1 MKVNALVVFFCAW
14 SSMAAANQ
22 SEDKYSSFVNNM
34 YQESDII
41 KSKALELESELLRA
55 QQTNLYFLPK
65 VAAESKY
72 KTDDAKG
79 AVFDHK
85 ITANSLIYSTSI
97 IERFKEKDSKIR
109 AAEISLSREKESLYK
124 SIVENLIGI
133 KYYSNLNL
141 QAAKLE
147 QTATDLYNQI
157 EARYSSGVAKTS
169 DVEQARLLVQKI
181 KTESESI
188 SKEIELLKAN
198 IELSTGVNFPAD
210 VELPDNILSKIN
222 AHSANEKD
230 IYNNLDYQILS
241 EQADAAKFN
250 AKQQDSFLQ
259 VSLVAEEK
267 YDNNE
272 RVAKDSYAGVQLS
285 MNIFDFDKKIASG
298 VGMLSYKALKSKMD
312 FKYKELLARMKS
324 VQLTLK
330 STAKEIA
337 GLEAQRNT
345 TEMILAS
352 QRREYNISQSS
363 YYEMLNTQFDY
374 FALQRRISEM
384 KISYAINKVSL
395 LQVSGE
401 LLRL

>member
-1 MKVNALVVFFCAW
+1 MKVKSLVVFCCVW
-14 SSMAAANQ
+14 SSMAFA
-22 SEDKYSSFVNNM
+22 SKSDDDYVSFVNNM
-34 YQESDII
+34 YQESDVI
-41 KSKALELESELLRA
+41 KSKALDLEAELLRA

-65 VAAESKY
+65 IAADSKY
-72 KTDDAKG
+72 KTDDVRNAI
-79 AVFDHK
+79 FDSK

-97 IERFKEKDSKIR
+97 IDRFKEKDSKVR
-109 AAEISLSREKESLYK
+109 AAEISLSREKEGLYK

-133 KYYSNLNL
+133 KYYNNLNV

-147 QTATDLYNQI
+147 QTAIDLYNQI
-157 EARYSSGVAKTS
+157 EARYSSGVAKIS

-188 SKEIELLKAN
+188 NKEIELLKAN
-198 IELSTGVNFPAD
+198 IELSTGISFPAG
-210 VELPDNILSKIN
+210 VELPDSILSKIN
-222 AHSANEKD
+222 SHSINEKD
-230 IYNNLDYQILS
+230 IYNNLDYKILI

-250 AKQQDSFLQ
+250 ANQQDSLMQ

-267 YDNNE
+267 YSNSQ
-272 RVAKDSYAGVQLS
+272 RVGKDSYAGVQVS
-285 MNIFDFDKKIASG
+285 MNIFDFDKKIASKA
-298 VGMLSYKALKSKMD
+298 GMFAYKSLKSKMD

-324 VQLTLK
+324 LQLTLK
-330 STAKEIA
+330 SNEKEIS
-337 GLEAQRNT
+337 GLEAQRKT

-363 YYEMLNTQFDY
+363 YYEMLNTQYDY
-374 FALQRRISEM
+374 FALERRISEM